1 MPIRRF
7 RSYASGIAAAALF
20 VGAAATARKPPP
32 GFAATPPPLVVAPPP
47 ADGGIFH
54 ASQGYAALHVGTRAR
69 AVGDPLTIYLLEKTR
84 SGKDADSNSS
94 RNGGFSIA
102 PPSAGLF
109 SFLNPNALKA
119 SGGSSFKGQ
128 GNAGQSSNLVGQVGV
143 TIVEVRTNGTA
154 LVKGEKRMLL
164 SQGQEWIQFSGIV
177 RLADIDAD
185 NGIASARVADA
196 HIEYAGNGA
205 VQRAGRE
212 GWLSR
217 FFNIVSPF

>member
-7 RSYASGIAAAALF
+7 RPVAIAIAAAALI
-20 VGAAATARKPPP
+20 AAPASARKPPP
-32 GFAATPPPLVVAPPP
+32 GFDATPPPLVIAPPP
-47 ADGGIFH
+47 EDGGIFH
-54 ASQGYAALHVGTRAR
+54 VSQGYAALHVGTRAR
-69 AVGDPLTIYLLEKTR
+69 GVGDPLTIYLLEKTTT
-84 SGKDADSNSS
+84 GKDASSNTS
-94 RNGGFSIA
+94 RAGGFSIV

-128 GNAGQSSNLVGQVGV
+128 GNAGQSSTLVGQVGV
-143 TIVEVRTNGTA
+143 TIVEVRPNGTA

-185 NGIASARVADA
+185 NGIASSRVANA

-205 VQRAGRE
+205 IQRAGRE
-212 GWLSR
+212 GWLSH

>member
-1 MPIRRF
+1 MPIK
-7 RSYASGIAAAALF
+7 RSNLVAIAAVATF
-20 VGAAATARKPPP
+20 VIAPADARKPPI
-32 GFAATPPPLVVAPPP
+32 GFEAPPPLPLAPPP
-47 ADGGIFH
+47 PEDGGIFH
-54 ASQGYAALHVGTRAR
+54 ASSGYAALHEGRRAR
-69 AVGDPLTIYLLEKTR
+69 AVGDTLTIYIAERTVA
-84 SGKDADSNSS
+84 GKDASS
-94 RNGGFSIA
+94 QSARNGSFSIL

-128 GNAGQSSNLVGQVGV
+128 GNAAQSSNLVGQVGV
-143 TIVEVRTNGTA
+143 TIVEARANGTA

-164 SQGQEWIQFSGIV
+164 SQGQEWVQFSGIV

-185 NGIASARVADA
+185 NGIQSSRVADA
-196 HIEYAGNGA
+196 RIEYSGNGA

-217 FFNIVSPF
+217 FFNTVSPF